1 MRKRIGSLL
10 LALVLA
16 ANLSAWASAD
26 SITQLDPAPTT
37 PTDDPFPTL
46 QSFVHFM
53 YYGDHVPVVGNA
65 LTGATGDGADFF
77 WDANQNG
84 QYGTITLNADGTYS
98 YRLDNDNYTVAA
110 LQFGQTLTEEFT
122 YTYTDSKGGAADGLI
137 NIYLPGTGRKV
148 SNPQLVVRP
157 DAYTSL
163 SADSTQPAKGNVF
176 DQLRELYEDF
186 EADGDSDP
194 NFAWDADQEATFGT
208 ITLESDGDYSYTLN
222 NDHPHVKALPY
233 VNALRP
239 VQNLTEEFEFKFTK
253 TKEVITDE
261 PSEVGDVIS
270 GWLIVTIGAGGESA
284 GSEPQP
290 GDAANHHADWT
301 ELTSSSD
308 ILVGNSYYLNDDVTY
323 TGTAPIRVFGDITLC
338 LNGHTLDLN
347 GNYIYLCNGASLTLC
362 DCAAEEGDH
371 GGSITGGSATHGA
384 VYVDDGG
391 TFDMT
396 GGAIAGNSGTGV
408 YVKGT
413 FNITGGS
420 ISGNTANY
428 GGGVYVNGG
437 DFTMAGGT
445 ISDNTADCG
454 GGVCV
459 TGSGSFN
466 MEGGTISGNTADY
479 GGGVFVNSGS
489 FNMSDTAS
497 ITDNTADYG
506 GGVYIPNTGSFIM
519 ESGEIFGNTADAN
532 GGGVYVNGGDF
543 TMESGTISGN
553 TADYGGGVFAAGDF
567 ALEAGE
573 IAGNTADYG
582 GGVYLY
588 DGTFTL
594 TGGTLS
600 NVYLYSG
607 QAITIG
613 GTLNDMQKIGVTM
626 RTPGV
631 FTSGWSTAM
640 GERNPADFFTPE
652 NAGYAMTLE
661 GGEATLVPLRQY
673 TVTFY
678 PNGGSGTME
687 PQNFFEGEG
696 KALTANAFA
705 RTGHSFAR
713 WNTQPDGSGTSYEDG
728 AELTLTN
735 DLTLYAQWNAIPSGD
750 STPTYSVI
758 LPDGVTGGT
767 VTAAKRYAEED
778 ETFRFTI
785 NPDEGYVLGALTV
798 TDSSGNALA
807 LTDEGSGKYSFK
819 MPARSVSIEVSF
831 RNTGSALPFADVG
844 ENYWAYGEI
853 TWAYENGYMSGT
865 STTVFNPGG
874 TVSRQQVWM
883 ILARMAGENPANM
896 AEAKA
901 WAVANGISDGTNP
914 GGAVTRQQLA
924 ALLYRYAVL
933 SGYDVSVGEST
944 NILSYTDASSVA
956 EYAIPAMQWACG
968 AGILNGTGD
977 GSTLSPQGS
986 ATRAQ
991 LAVMLYRW
999 LA

>member
-37 PTDDPFPTL
+37 PTGDPFPTV
-46 QSFVHFM
+46 QSSIAFM
-53 YYGDHVPVVGNA
+53 YHGVQRPHVGDA
-65 LTGATGDGADFF
+65 LTGATAGDGAHFA

-84 QYGTITLNADGTYS
+84 HVGTITLNADGTWS
-98 YRLDNDNYTVAA
+98 YRMDNDSSTLKT
-110 LQFGQTLTEEFT
+110 LQPGETITERFT
-122 YTYTDSKGGAADGLI
+122 YGYTDGNDRTDNGSVT
-137 NIYLPGTGRKV
+137 IYVPGTGRKDSEPRTGV
-148 SNPQLVVRP
+148 NYPVV
-157 DAYTSL
+157 DSYL
-163 SADSTQPAKGNVF
+163 SSDSTGPATGNVL
-176 DQLRELYEDF
+176 DYLRDVYGFSQIDPN
-186 EADGDSDP
+186 DP
-194 NFAWDADQEATFGT
+194 NFAWDANQEAVFGT
-208 ITLESDGDYSYTLN
+208 ISLESNGDFSYVVN
-222 NDHPHVKALPY
+222 NDHPYVKSLPY
-233 VNALRP
+233 ANAL
-239 VQNLTEEFEFKFTK
+239 VSGQSLTEEFEFKFTR
-253 TKEVITDE
+253 TEDTITEE
-261 PSEVGDVIS
+261 PSKVGDVIS
-270 GWLIVTIGAGGESA
+270 GWLVVTIGPGG
-284 GSEPQP
+284 GSTDDGTQP
-290 GDAANHHADWT
+290 GAADHTDHNGWT
-301 ELTSSSD
+301 ELTSTSD
-308 ILVGNSYYLNDDVTY
+308 ILIGSSYYLNEDVTY

-371 GGSITGGSATHGA
+371 GGSIIGGSSTNGA
-384 VYVDDGG
+384 VYVDNGG

-428 GGGVYVNGG
+428 
-437 DFTMAGGT
+437 
-445 ISDNTADCG
+445 
-454 GGVCV
+454 
-459 TGSGSFN
+459 
-466 MEGGTISGNTADY
+466 
-479 GGGVFVNSGS
+479 
-489 FNMSDTAS
+489 
-497 ITDNTADYG
+497 
-506 GGVYIPNTGSFIM
+506 
-519 ESGEIFGNTADAN
+519 

-600 NVYLYSG
+600 NVYLYSR
-607 QAITIG
+607 QAITID

-705 RTGHSFAR
+705 RTGYSFAR

-785 NPDEGYVLGALTV
+785 TPDEGYVLGALTV
-798 TDSSGNALA
+798 TDSNGNALA

-901 WAVANGISDGTNP
+901 WAVESGISDGTNP

>member
-16 ANLSAWASAD
+16 ANLSAWATAD

-239 VQNLTEEFEFKFTK
+239 GQSLTEEFEFKFTK

-413 FNITGGS
+413 FNMTGGS
-420 ISGNTANY
+420 ISGNTAN
-428 GGGVYVNGG
+428 
-437 DFTMAGGT
+437 
-445 ISDNTADCG
+445 
-454 GGVCV
+454 
-459 TGSGSFN
+459 
-466 MEGGTISGNTADY
+466 
-479 GGGVFVNSGS
+479 
-489 FNMSDTAS
+489 
-497 ITDNTADYG
+497 YG

-573 IAGNTADYG
+573 ISGNTADYG

-652 NAGYAMTLE
+652 NAGYAMALE

-705 RTGHSFAR
+705 RTGYSFAR

-865 STTVFNPGG
+865 STTVFNPGD

-901 WAVANGISDGTNP
+901 WAVESGISDGTNP

-933 SGYDVSVGEST
+933 SGYDVSVGENT

>member
-16 ANLSAWASAD
+16 ANLSAWATAD

-37 PTDDPFPTL
+37 PTDDPFPTV
-46 QSFVHFM
+46 QSSIAFM
-53 YYGDHVPVVGNA
+53 YHGVRRSHVGDA
-65 LTGATGDGADFF
+65 TTGATAGDGARFA

-84 QYGTITLNADGTYS
+84 RVGTITLNADGTWS
-98 YRLDNDNYTVAA
+98 YRMDNDSSTLKT
-110 LQFGQTLTEEFT
+110 LQPGETITERFT
-122 YTYTDSKGGAADGLI
+122 YGYTDGNDRTANGSVT
-137 NIYLPGTGRKV
+137 IYVLGTGRKDSEPRTGV
-148 SNPQLVVRP
+148 IYPVV
-157 DAYTSL
+157 DSYL
-163 SADSTQPAKGNVF
+163 SSDSTGPVTGNVL
-176 DQLRELYEDF
+176 DYLRDEYGFSQIDPN
-186 EADGDSDP
+186 DP
-194 NFAWDADQEATFGT
+194 NFAWDDNQEAVFGT
-208 ITLESDGDYSYTLN
+208 ISLESNGDFSYVVN
-222 NDHPHVKALPY
+222 NDHPYVKSLPY
-233 VNALRP
+233 ANGLVYG
-239 VQNLTEEFEFKFTK
+239 QSLTEEFEFKFTR
-253 TKEVITDE
+253 TEDTITEE
-261 PSEVGDVIS
+261 PSNVGDVIS
-270 GWLIVTIGAGGESA
+270 GWLVVTIGPGG
-284 GSEPQP
+284 GSTDDWTQP
-290 GDAANHHADWT
+290 GAADHTDHNGWT
-301 ELTSSSD
+301 ELTSTSD
-308 ILVGNSYYLNDDVTY
+308 ILIGSSYYLNDDVTY

-338 LNGHTLDLN
+338 LNGHALDLN
-347 GNYIYLCNGASLTLC
+347 GKQIYLCSGASLTLC
-362 DCAAEEGDH
+362 DCTAEEGES
-371 GGSITGGSATHGA
+371 GGSITGGSVTNGA
-384 VYVDDGG
+384 VYVDNGG

-396 GGAIAGNSGTGV
+396 GGQISGSGGV

-413 FNITGGS
+413 FNMTGGS
-420 ISGNTANY
+420 ITDSTADH

-466 MEGGTISGNTADY
+466 MAGGTISHNTADY
-479 GGGVFVNSGS
+479 GGGVCVNSGS
-489 FNMSDTAS
+489 FHMSDTAS

-519 ESGEIFGNTADAN
+519 ESGEITGNTADAN
-532 GGGVYVNGGDF
+532 GGGVYVNGGGF
-543 TMESGTISGN
+543 TMESGTITGN

-594 TGGTLS
+594 TGGSLS
-600 NVYLYSG
+600 SIYLYDDK
-607 QAITIG
+607 AITIG
-613 GTLNDMQKIGVTM
+613 GALNDTQKIGVTM

-640 GERNPADFFTPE
+640 GERNPADSFTPE
-652 NAGYAMTLE
+652 NAGYTMALD

-687 PQNFFEGEG
+687 PQSFFENES
-696 KALTANAFA
+696 KALTANAFV
-705 RTGHSFAR
+705 RTDYTFTG
-713 WNTQPDGSGTSYEDG
+713 WNTQPDGSGTSYADG
-728 AELTLTN
+728 AKLTLTN
-735 DLTLYAQWNAIPSGD
+735 DLTLYAQWNATPSSD

-778 ETFRFTI
+778 ETFRFTVT
-785 NPDEGYVLGALTV
+785 PDEGYVLGALTV
-798 TDSSGNALA
+798 TDSNGNALA

-819 MPARSVSIEVSF
+819 MPARRVSIEVSF
-831 RNTGSALPFADVG
+831 RSTGSALPFADVG

-865 STTVFNPGG
+865 SATAFNPGG

-901 WAVANGISDGTNP
+901 WAAANGISDGTNP

-944 NILSYTDASSVA
+944 NILSYTDASAVS

-968 AGILNGTGD
+968 VGILNGTGD

>member
-10 LALVLA
+10 LAPVLA
-16 ANLSAWASAD
+16 ANLSAWATAD

-37 PTDDPFPTL
+37 PIDDPFPTV
-46 QSFVHFM
+46 QSSIAFM
-53 YYGDHVPVVGNA
+53 YHGVRRSHVGDA
-65 LTGATGDGADFF
+65 LTGATAGDGARFA
-77 WDANQNG
+77 WDANQ
-84 QYGTITLNADGTYS
+84 
-98 YRLDNDNYTVAA
+98 
-110 LQFGQTLTEEFT
+110 
-122 YTYTDSKGGAADGLI
+122 
-137 NIYLPGTGRKV
+137 
-148 SNPQLVVRP
+148 
-157 DAYTSL
+157 
-163 SADSTQPAKGNVF
+163 
-176 DQLRELYEDF
+176 
-186 EADGDSDP
+186 EAV
-194 NFAWDADQEATFGT
+194 FGT
-208 ITLESDGDYSYTLN
+208 ISLESNGDFSYVVN
-222 NDHPHVKALPY
+222 NDHPYVKSLPY
-233 VNALRP
+233 ANGLVYG
-239 VQNLTEEFEFKFTK
+239 QSLTEEFEFKFTR
-253 TKEVITDE
+253 TEDTITEE
-261 PSEVGDVIS
+261 PSNVGDVIS
-270 GWLIVTIGAGGESA
+270 GWLVVTIGPGG
-284 GSEPQP
+284 GSTDDGTQP

-308 ILVGNSYYLNDDVTY
+308 ILIGSSYYLNEDVTY

-338 LNGHTLDLN
+338 LNGHALDLN
-347 GNYIYLCNGASLTLC
+347 GKQIYLCSGASLTLC
-362 DCAAEEGDH
+362 DCTAEEGES
-371 GGSITGGSATHGA
+371 GGSITGGSVTNGA
-384 VYVDDGG
+384 VYVDNGG

-396 GGAIAGNSGTGV
+396 GGQISGSGGV

-413 FNITGGS
+413 FNMTGGS
-420 ISGNTANY
+420 ITDSTADH

-437 DFTMAGGT
+437 DFNMAGGT
-445 ISDNTADCG
+445 ISH
-454 GGVCV
+454 
-459 TGSGSFN
+459 
-466 MEGGTISGNTADY
+466 NTADY
-479 GGGVFVNSGS
+479 GGGVCVNSGS
-489 FNMSDTAS
+489 FHMSDTAS

-519 ESGEIFGNTADAN
+519 ESGEITGNTADAN
-532 GGGVYVNGGDF
+532 GGGVYVNGGSF
-543 TMESGTISGN
+543 TMENGTITGN

-573 IAGNTADYG
+573 IVGNTADYG

-594 TGGTLS
+594 TGGSLS
-600 NVYLYSG
+600 SIYLYDEK
-607 QAITIG
+607 AITIG
-613 GTLNDMQKIGVTM
+613 GALNDTQKIGVTM

-640 GERNPADFFTPE
+640 GERNPADSFTPE
-652 NAGYAMTLE
+652 NARYTIALD

-687 PQNFFEGEG
+687 PQSFFENES
-696 KALTANAFA
+696 KALTANAFV
-705 RTGHSFAR
+705 RTDYTFTG
-713 WNTQPDGSGTSYEDG
+713 WNTQPDGSGTSYADG
-728 AELTLTN
+728 AKLTLTN
-735 DLTLYAQWNAIPSGD
+735 DLTLYAQWNATPSSD

-778 ETFRFTI
+778 ETFRFTVT
-785 NPDEGYVLGALTV
+785 PDEGYVLGTLTV
-798 TDSSGNALA
+798 TDSNGNALA

-819 MPARSVSIEVSF
+819 MPAKRVSIEVSF
-831 RNTGSALPFADVG
+831 RSTGSALPFADVG

-865 STTVFNPGG
+865 SATAFNPGG

-924 ALLYRYAVL
+924 ALLYRYAVQ
-933 SGYDVSVGEST
+933 SGYDVSAGENT
-944 NILSYTDASSVA
+944 NILSYTDASAVS

-986 ATRAQ
+986 VTRAQ

>member
-37 PTDDPFPTL
+37 PTGDPFPTV
-46 QSFVHFM
+46 QSSIAFM
-53 YYGDHVPVVGNA
+53 YHGVQRPHVGDA
-65 LTGATGDGADFF
+65 LTGATAGDGAHFA
-77 WDANQNG
+77 WDDNQNG
-84 QYGTITLNADGTYS
+84 HVGTITLNADGTWS
-98 YRLDNDNYTVAA
+98 YRMDNDSSTLKT
-110 LQFGQTLTEEFT
+110 LQPGETITERFT
-122 YTYTDSKGGAADGLI
+122 YGYTDGNDRTDNGSVT
-137 NIYLPGTGRKV
+137 IYVPGTGRKDSEPRTGV
-148 SNPQLVVRP
+148 NYPVV
-157 DAYTSL
+157 DSYL
-163 SADSTQPAKGNVF
+163 SSDSTGPATGNVL
-176 DQLRELYEDF
+176 DYLRDVYGF
-186 EADGDSDP
+186 SQINPNDP
-194 NFAWDADQEATFGT
+194 NFAWDDNQEAVFGT
-208 ITLESDGDYSYTLN
+208 ISLESNGDFSYVVN
-222 NDHPHVKALPY
+222 NDHPYVKSLPY
-233 VNALRP
+233 ANGLVFG
-239 VQNLTEEFEFKFTK
+239 QSLTEEFEFKFTR
-253 TKEVITDE
+253 TEDTITEE
-261 PSEVGDVIS
+261 PSNVGDVIS
-270 GWLIVTIGAGGESA
+270 GWLVVTIGPGG
-284 GSEPQP
+284 GSTDDGTQP
-290 GDAANHHADWT
+290 GAADHTDHNGWT
-301 ELTSSSD
+301 ELTSTSD
-308 ILVGNSYYLNDDVTY
+308 ILIGSSYYLNEDVTY

-371 GGSITGGSATHGA
+371 GGSIIGGSSTNGA
-384 VYVDDGG
+384 VYVDNGG

-396 GGAIAGNSGTGV
+396 GGEIAGNSGTGV

-413 FNITGGS
+413 FNMTGGS

-459 TGSGSFN
+459 TGSGSFS
-466 MEGGTISGNTADY
+466 MEGGTIS
-479 GGGVFVNSGS
+479 
-489 FNMSDTAS
+489 
-497 ITDNTADYG
+497 
-506 GGVYIPNTGSFIM
+506 
-519 ESGEIFGNTADAN
+519 GNTADAN

-543 TMESGTISGN
+543 TMERGTISGN

-652 NAGYAMTLE
+652 NAGYAMALE

-705 RTGHSFAR
+705 RTGYSFAR

-785 NPDEGYVLGALTV
+785 TPDEGYVLGALTV
-798 TDSSGNALA
+798 TDSNGNALA